1 MPLNLRFVDNQPGA
15 ITFTGNTL
23 GLGRSNT
30 VGVPGTEGSIGAFTT
45 TDTSLQFGSY
55 PPGTTSDF
63 NLNSSS
69 AVLRMPPGSIVLYAE
84 LVWGATYTNPS
95 GDVSNFIDKSVSFTT
110 PQGSV
115 FDIAPDPATATNN
128 LAINTGVN
136 GYVRSADVTSIVQ
149 AAGPGTYTAGGVA
162 GLISFPDSVANYC
175 GWTLCVA
182 YQNFSFPFRNLSIFV
197 GGVAVSS
204 NSEVTTTVSGF
215 GTPVSGP
222 VSGRLAV
229 SGQEGDTEGT
239 GDQMLF
245 GPSPGFLTILSGP
258 NNFADNFFASQI
270 NDDNGDLD
278 TSGTFGTR
286 NQINGIP
293 GTNVVGGRQGWDI
306 TNVDVSPT
314 LVNNQTE
321 ATVQFRTSADVYAV
335 SAFGL
340 QIDLNAP
347 LIDIFKEVDAPTAVI
362 GQILTY
368 TVFLRNFGTA
378 EADFAFLVDNIPEG
392 TVFVD
397 DSVFLDGF
405 HLPGANP
412 ADGIPIDRLL
422 LGQEHV
428 LTFQVKV
435 AFRPPGDVI
444 INEAAVKFEYQ
455 IVAGGPFESGTIISN
470 PVITPFLNAEI
481 AIDKTAFPTS
491 VFPGEVVHYTFTVF
505 NIGEAPLNN
514 IIIDDPSLGL
524 HQFVSRLDP
533 GGVVEFLVDFVVPSE
548 TPAGTVIRNIVTAV
562 SDEAGPVSSEAD
574 VRVLAVFG
582 VTISKTSDQ
591 FSVTPGQTVNYTIT
605 VTNTSNAPLTNV
617 VVEDSLTGFTT
628 IVPFMAEGTSQTFV
642 VPFIVPAGATAGSVI
657 TNVATVS
664 PAETGTVSATS
675 AIIVGTVTALFVF
688 KTVSHPTAAP
698 GETVQYTI
706 TVTNAGNAPLTNV
719 RITDPLL
726 GVDQIFDALPP
737 GDTIQ
742 IDAPFVIPPTASEGD
757 IIHNVVTATSDQVGP
772 ETANADVIVTG
783 ASAIALTKT
792 VSPTEASPGSTVTY
806 TFIVTNT
813 GNTTLTDVLLSDLLL
828 DFSQDIGTLTIGET
842 RTVTLPFVIPP
853 GASTDFVNTANVIGH
868 FGPVE
873 VTAEASASVA
883 LSLPSFT
890 LTKTVIPTVAFP
902 GEGVLFSYTLTNT
915 GNVPLT
921 NIALSD
927 PLLAFTSTI
936 LTLAPGASTSGSI
949 PFVIPV
955 DALAGATF
963 TNVLT
968 AAPMETTA
976 QSASASVTAIGDPAI
991 TLTKTSSVA
1000 SAMPGETVTYTITV
1014 TNTGSM
1020 DLISVGVGDELL
1032 GLNEVIPVL
1041 APGQSETFTPT
1052 FVIPPGTP
1060 DGTIITNISTAT
1072 SDQTESIEAIA
1083 RVIVNAPAFTM
1094 SVTKTANPTAAAPGQ
1109 TVQYTITVTNTSVG
1123 SLTNVTLIDD
1133 LLGIFETLGTL
1144 APGESRTLSSNFIVP
1159 MGTLAGTSF
1168 VNTAIADS
1176 DETDPVQA
1184 SAVVTAVAAPGLQ
1197 LNKAIEP
1204 SEAKPGQTVQV
1215 ILTLQ
1220 NTGNIDLTNIVLID
1234 PQLGFESIV
1243 PSLPAGT
1250 LQTVNYPFIVP
1261 EVPAGTVIVDTVTAT
1276 SDQTGETTA
1285 SDSLTVLPAFNA
1297 SVTKTVDRT
1306 MAVPGETVT
1315 FTIVFRNLS
1324 NAPLTD
1330 LVFSDPLLGIETIF
1344 NEVPAE
1350 FFTTITRSFT
1360 IPQGTLGG
1368 TTLLN
1373 TAVFESPEI
1382 GEIEADAAVTVAV
1395 VPQFKLKKTV
1405 QPQSALPGQKVI
1417 FLLNVTNT
1425 GNVPLENVHVSDPLL
1440 GIQGTLMLQTLG
1452 ETEGMTFLF
1461 TVPVT
1466 ATAGEKIINTL
1477 QVSAPGVS
1485 PSTASAI
1492 LNVIAPALTILKET
1506 STMQA
1511 FVQDEFHFTLLV
1523 TNNGNIPAV
1532 NIVLTDPL
1540 QEGIQFVPGSVTIDG
1555 ISSPGANPETGILL
1569 ANLGPGQITKVVFK
1583 VKAVSV
1589 PPMRKVSNLAHAS
1602 FRPEASVQTF
1612 QASSNLVVIQ
1622 IHEHEE

>member
-1 MPLNLRFVDNQPGA
+1 MPLNLRFVENQPGA

-23 GLGRSNT
+23 GLSRSNT
-30 VGVPGTEGSIGAFTT
+30 LGAPGTEGSIGAFTT

-55 PPGTTSDF
+55 PPGTTNDF

-69 AVLRMPPGSIVLYAE
+69 AVLRMPPGSFVLYAE
-84 LVWGATYTNPS
+84 LVWSATYTNPS

-115 FDIAPDPATATNN
+115 FDVGPDPATATNN
-128 LAINTGVN
+128 LTINTGVN

-149 AAGPGTYTAGGVA
+149 AAGAGTYTTGGVA
-162 GLISFPDSVANYC
+162 GLISFPDSTANYC

-204 NSEVTTTVSGF
+204 NSTVTTTVSGF

-229 SGQEGDTEGT
+229 SGQEGDAEGT

-245 GPSPGFLTILSGP
+245 GPFPGILTILSGP

-286 NQINGIP
+286 NQINGVP

-321 ATVQFRTSADVYAV
+321 ATVEFRTSADVYIV

-347 LIDIFKEVDAPTAVI
+347 LIDIFKEVDTPTAVI

-368 TVFLRNFGTA
+368 TIFLRNFGTA

-412 ADGIPIDRLL
+412 AEGIPLERLL
-422 LGQEHV
+422 LGQERV

-435 AFRPPGDVI
+435 AFRPPGDAI

-481 AIDKTAFPTS
+481 ALNKTAFPVS
-491 VFPGEVVHYTFTVF
+491 VFPGEVVHYIFTVF

-514 IIIDDPSLGL
+514 IIIDDPTLGL
-524 HQFVSRLDP
+524 HQFVSRLEP
-533 GGVVEFLVDFVVPSE
+533 GEVIEFFVDFIVPLE
-548 TPAGTVIRNIVTAV
+548 TPAGTVIQNIVTAA
-562 SDEAGPVSSEAD
+562 SDEAGPVFAEAD
-574 VRVLAVFG
+574 VSVQAEFNIQI
-582 VTISKTSDQ
+582 TKTPDQ
-591 FSVTPGQTVNYTIT
+591 FSVTPGQTVNYTIV

-617 VVEDSLTGFTT
+617 VVADSLTDFTR
-628 IVPFMAEGTSQTFV
+628 IVPFMAVGESQTFV
-642 VPFIVPAGATAGSVI
+642 VPFTVPAEAPGGSVI
-657 TNVATVS
+657 TNVSTAS
-664 PAETGTVSATS
+664 PAERGAVSATS

-688 KTVSHPTAAP
+688 KTVDQPTAAP
-698 GETVQYTI
+698 GQTVRYTI
-706 TVTNAGNAPLTNV
+706 TITNGGNAPLTNV
-719 RITDPLL
+719 HVTDPLL
-726 GVDQIFDALPP
+726 GVDQIMESLSP
-737 GDTIQ
+737 GETLQ
-742 IDAPFVIPPTASEGD
+742 IDAPFVIPPTAMEGD
-757 IIHNVVTATSDQVGP
+757 VIHNTVTAISDEAGP

-783 ASAIALTKT
+783 ASAISLTKT
-792 VSPTEASPGSTVTY
+792 VNPTEAAHGSTVTY
-806 TFIVTNT
+806 TFVVTNT
-813 GNTTLTDVLLSDLLL
+813 GNTTLSDVMLNDPVIGISRDL
-828 DFSQDIGTLTIGET
+828 GTLAAGESE
-842 RTVTLPFVIPP
+842 TVTIPFVIPSE
-853 GASTDFVNTANVIGH
+853 ASIEFVNTAVVIGH

-873 VTAEASASVA
+873 VTAEASATV
-883 LSLPSFT
+883 LLLLPSFT
-890 LTKTVIPTVAFP
+890 LTKTVSP
-902 GEGVLFSYTLTNT
+902 GEALPGEEVVFTFTLTNT

-921 NIALSD
+921 NFTLND

-936 LTLAPGASTSGSI
+936 PTLAPGASTSDSI
-949 PFVIPV
+949 PFVIP
-955 DALAGATF
+955 ANIPAGTTF

-968 AAPMETTA
+968 AAPLETAA
-976 QSASASVTAIGDPAI
+976 QTASATVTALGDPLI

-1014 TNTGSM
+1014 TNTGNT
-1020 DLISVGVGDELL
+1020 DLISVGVGDQLL
-1032 GLNEVIPVL
+1032 GLSAVIPVL

-1094 SVTKTANPTAAAPGQ
+1094 SVTKTANPTTAAPGQ
-1109 TVQYTITVTNTSVG
+1109 TVQYTIIVTNTSVG

-1144 APGESRTLSSNFIVP
+1144 APGESRTLSSNFTIP
-1159 MGTLAGTSF
+1159 ERSLAGTSF
-1168 VNTAIADS
+1168 VNTTVADS

-1184 SAVVTAVAAPGLQ
+1184 SAVVTVAAAPGLQ

-1204 SEAKPGQTVQV
+1204 PEAKPGQTVHV

-1220 NTGNIDLTNIVLID
+1220 NTGNTDLTNIVLSD
-1234 PQLGFESIV
+1234 PQLNFESLV
-1243 PSLPAGT
+1243 PLLPAGT
-1250 LQTVNYPFIVP
+1250 LQTVIYPFIVP
-1261 EVPAGTVIVDTVTAT
+1261 EVPAGTVIRDTATAT

-1285 SDSLTVLPAFNA
+1285 SDTLTVLPAFSA
-1297 SVTKTVDRT
+1297 SVTKTADRE
-1306 MAVPGETVT
+1306 AALPGEKVN
-1315 FTIVFRNLS
+1315 FTITFENLS
-1324 NAPLTD
+1324 NAPLTN
-1330 LVFSDPLLGIETIF
+1330 LVFTDELLGIETIF
-1344 NEVPAE
+1344 NEVPAG
-1350 FFTTITRSFT
+1350 FTTVITQAFT
-1360 IPQGTLGG
+1360 VPRNTLGG
-1368 TTLLN
+1368 TRLLN
-1373 TAVFESPEI
+1373 TAIFESLEI
-1382 GEIEADAAVTVAV
+1382 GELEANAAVTILG
-1395 VPQFKLKKTV
+1395 VPKLDLKKTV
-1405 QPQSALPGQKVI
+1405 RPSTALPGQRVT
-1417 FLLNVTNT
+1417 FLMSITNT
-1425 GNVPLENVHVSDPLL
+1425 GNVPLRNIQLADPLL
-1440 GIQGTLMLQTLG
+1440 RIQGLMISQNPG
-1452 ETEGMTFLF
+1452 ETTALVVPFIVPPNSVQGESIVNTFR
-1461 TVPVT
+1461 VT
-1466 ATAGEKIINTL
+1466 GPGIN
-1477 QVSAPGVS
+1477 QS
-1485 PSTASAI
+1485 ASAT
-1492 LNVIAPALTILKET
+1492 LRLIAPPLTIVKET
-1506 STMQA
+1506 STTLA
-1511 FVQDEFHFTLLV
+1511 FLQDEFHFTLLV
-1523 TNNGNIPAV
+1523 TNHGSVPV
-1532 NIVLTDPL
+1532 LDTVLTDLL
-1540 QEGIQFVPGSVTIDG
+1540 QEGLQFVPGSVTIDG
-1555 ISSPGANPETGILL
+1555 KPVASANPETGISLGRL
-1569 ANLGPGQITKVVFK
+1569 APSQTVNVVFA
-1583 VKAVSV
+1583 VKAVIV
-1589 PPMRKVSNLAHAS
+1589 PPKRKVNNLANAS
-1602 FRPEASVQTF
+1602 FRPAGTNQSF
-1612 QASSNLVVIQ
+1612 QVSSNVVVVQ
-1622 IHEHEE
+1622 ILEHEE

>member
-1 MPLNLRFVDNQPGA
+1 
-15 ITFTGNTL
+15 
-23 GLGRSNT
+23 
-30 VGVPGTEGSIGAFTT
+30 
-45 TDTSLQFGSY
+45 
-55 PPGTTSDF
+55 
-63 NLNSSS
+63 
-69 AVLRMPPGSIVLYAE
+69 
-84 LVWGATYTNPS
+84 
-95 GDVSNFIDKSVSFTT
+95 
-110 PQGSV
+110 
-115 FDIAPDPATATNN
+115 
-128 LAINTGVN
+128 
-136 GYVRSADVTSIVQ
+136 
-149 AAGPGTYTAGGVA
+149 
-162 GLISFPDSVANYC
+162 
-175 GWTLCVA
+175 
-182 YQNFSFPFRNLSIFV
+182 
-197 GGVAVSS
+197 
-204 NSEVTTTVSGF
+204 
-215 GTPVSGP
+215 
-222 VSGRLAV
+222 
-229 SGQEGDTEGT
+229 
-239 GDQMLF
+239 MLF
-245 GPSPGFLTILSGP
+245 GPAPGSLTILSGP
-258 NNFADNFFASQI
+258 NNFANNFFASQI

-278 TSGTFGTR
+278 VSGTFGTR
-286 NQINGIP
+286 NQINGSP

-314 LVNNQTE
+314 LVNNQTQ
-321 ATVQFRTSADVYAV
+321 ATVQFRTSADVYIV

-347 LIDIFKEVDAPTAVI
+347 TINITKEVDSPTAI
-362 GQILTY
+362 LGQILTY
-368 TVFLRNFGTA
+368 TVIFTNTGTA
-378 EADFAFLVDNIPEG
+378 EADFATLVDKIPEG

-397 DSVFLDGF
+397 NSVFLDGVQ
-405 HLPGANP
+405 LPGANP
-412 ADGIPIDRLL
+412 ADGIPLGNLMI
-422 LGQEHV
+422 GQEHV

-435 AFRPPGDVI
+435 ASRPPGDVI
-444 INEAAVKFEYQ
+444 INQALIKFEYQ
-455 IVAGGPFESGTIISN
+455 FVAGGPFESGTSVSN
-470 PVITPFLNAEI
+470 PVVTPFLNPEI
-481 AIDKTAFPTS
+481 AVEKTAFPVS

-505 NIGEAPLNN
+505 NIGSAPLNN
-514 IIIDDPSLGL
+514 IIINDPVLGL
-524 HQFVSRLDP
+524 HQLVSRLDP
-533 GGVVEFLVDFVVPSE
+533 GGAEEFFVDFVVPPG
-548 TPAGTVIRNIVTAV
+548 TPAGTVLRNIVTAV
-562 SDEAGPVSSEAD
+562 SDEAGPVSAEAD
-574 VRVLAVFG
+574 VRVLAEFSVQI
-582 VTISKTSDQ
+582 TKTPDQ

-628 IVPFMAEGTSQTFV
+628 IVPFMAEGTSQTFI

-657 TNVATVS
+657 TNVATAS

-688 KTVSHPTAAP
+688 KTVNHPTAAP

-806 TFIVTNT
+806 TFVVTNT
-813 GNTTLTDVLLSDLLL
+813 GNTTLSDVLLSDPLLNI
-828 DFSQDIGTLTIGET
+828 SQEIGSLAIGES
-842 RTVTLPFVIPP
+842 RTITVPFVIPQHE
-853 GASTDFVNTANVIGH
+853 SIDFVNTANVIGH

-873 VTAEASASVA
+873 VTAEASAAVA
-883 LSLPSFT
+883 LILPSFT
-890 LTKTVIPTVAFP
+890 LTKAVDPTEAFP
-902 GEGVLFSYTLTNT
+902 GEEVLFTYTLTNT

-921 NIALSD
+921 NISLSD

-936 LTLAPGASTSGSI
+936 PTLAPGASTSGSI

-955 DALAGATF
+955 DAAAGVTF

-968 AAPMETTA
+968 AAPMETEA
-976 QSASASVTAIGDPAI
+976 QTASATVTALGAPSI

-1014 TNTGSM
+1014 TNTGNM

-1041 APGQSETFTPT
+1041 AVGQSVTFTPT
-1052 FVIPPGTP
+1052 FVVPPGTP

-1083 RVIVNAPAFTM
+1083 RVIVNAPAFTV
-1094 SVTKTANPTAAAPGQ
+1094 SVDKTANPTSAAPGQ
-1109 TVQYTITVTNTSVG
+1109 TVQYTITVTNPNASA
-1123 SLTNVTLIDD
+1123 LTNVTLNDE
-1133 LLGIFETLGTL
+1133 LLGISESLGTL
-1144 APGESRTLSSNFIVP
+1144 APGESRTLHFNFTVP
-1159 MGTLAGTSF
+1159 AGILSGTTII
-1168 VNTAIADS
+1168 NTAIVNS
-1176 DETDPVQA
+1176 DETDPVQD
-1184 SAVVTAVAAPGLQ
+1184 SAVVTVAAAPGLQ

-1204 SEAKPGQTVQV
+1204 PEARPGQTVQV

-1220 NTGNIDLTNIVLID
+1220 NTGNTDLTNIVLSD
-1234 PQLGFESIV
+1234 PQLGFESLV

-1250 LQTVNYPFIVP
+1250 LLTVKYPFIVP
-1261 EVPAGTVIVDTVTAT
+1261 EVPAGTVIVDTATAT

-1285 SDSLTVLPAFNA
+1285 SDSLTVLPAFSA

-1306 MAVPGETVT
+1306 TAVPGETVT

-1330 LVFSDPLLGIETIF
+1330 LVFSDPLLGIENIF
-1344 NEVPAE
+1344 NAVPAG

-1382 GEIEADAAVTVAV
+1382 GEIEAEALVTVAS
-1395 VPQFKLKKTV
+1395 VPQFELKKTV
-1405 QPQSALPGQKVI
+1405 QPQSALPGQTVLFFLSVI
-1417 FLLNVTNT
+1417 NT
-1425 GNVPLENVHVSDPLL
+1425 GNVPLQNIRLSDPLL
-1440 GIQGTLMLQTLG
+1440 GIQGTIVMQIPH
-1452 ETEGMTFLF
+1452 ETESLTIPF
-1461 TVPVT
+1461 TVPAT
-1466 ATAGEKIINTL
+1466 AAAGEKIVNTV
-1477 QVSAPGVS
+1477 QVSAPGIS
-1485 PSTASAI
+1485 PRSAAAT
-1492 LNVIAPALTILKET
+1492 LNVIAPPLNIVKET
-1506 STMQA
+1506 SSTQV
-1511 FVQDEFHFTLLV
+1511 FVQEEFQFTLLV
-1523 TNNGNIPAV
+1523 TNNGTVPTLDT
-1532 NIVLTDPL
+1532 VLTDSL
-1540 QEGIQFVPGSVTIDG
+1540 EKGIRFVPGSVTIDG
-1555 ISSPGANPETGILL
+1555 KPSPGANPESGIPLDSL
-1569 ANLGPGQITKVVFK
+1569 APGRTVKVVFT

-1589 PPMRKVSNLAHAS
+1589 PPKRKVSNLANAS
-1602 FRPEASVQTF
+1602 FRPEGSNQTF
-1612 QASSNLVVIQ
+1612 LVSSNVVVIH